1 MIHRTAHLAALGSL
15 ALLTAACERPPEKST
30 VTFTPEELREI
41 AKLTPL
47 PAPPPNRTN
56 AFAGN
61 PAAARLGQR
70 LFFDPRVSVNGK
82 IACATCHRPEH
93 GFADDKALSQAI
105 GATEKHTMALWN
117 MAHERWFF
125 WNGRADSLWAQAS
138 SPMQHPNEMGASP
151 EHLRATLAGDATLKT
166 EYEALFGALPAR
178 AEKDTPDAN
187 RLLANFGKSLEAYT
201 RQLISTDSPFDRFAA
216 ALLGGQ
222 PVGKHEPL
230 SESAQRGLKLFVGR
244 GRCTFCHNGPNFSDG
259 EFHNIGLPGLPTD
272 QGRFSGIL
280 DVRAD
285 PLNGLGAFSDDRSP
299 ETNVKLR
306 YLAVKMNN
314 LGEYK
319 TPTLRHAAET
329 PPYMHDGSLATL
341 RDVIDFYSELP
352 GTPVLGH
359 REETLQPLHLTA
371 EEKADLEAFLRSL
384 TGAPLEPALT
394 RPITAAR

>member
-1 MIHRTAHLAALGSL
+1 MIRRTAPLAALGFV
-15 ALLTAACERPPEKST
+15 ALLTAACERPLEKST

-41 AKLTPL
+41 GRLTPL
-47 PAPPPNRTN
+47 PPPPPSRTN
-56 AFAGN
+56 AYASN

-70 LFFDPRVSVNGK
+70 LFFDSRVSINGK

-93 GFADDKALSQAI
+93 GFSDDQPLSQAI
-105 GATEKHTMALWN
+105 GTTEKHTMALWN

-151 EHLRATLAGDATLKT
+151 EHLRAALAGDATLKS
-166 EYEALFGALPAR
+166 EYEALFGTLPAR
-178 AEKDTPDAN
+178 VEKDTPDAN

-201 RQLISTDSPFDRFAA
+201 RQLISTNSPFDHFAA
-216 ALLGGQ
+216 ALLSGQ
-222 PVGKHEPL
+222 PVGKNEPL

-244 GRCTFCHNGPNFSDG
+244 GRCTLCHHGPNFSDG
-259 EFHNIGLPGLPTD
+259 EFHNIGLPGVPTD
-272 QGRFSGIL
+272 QGRFAGIL
-280 DVRAD
+280 DVRED

-319 TPTLRHAAET
+319 TPTLRHAAQT

-352 GTPVLGH
+352 GAPALGH
-359 REETLQPLHLTA
+359 REETLQPLHFTP

-384 TGAPLEPALT
+384 TGAPLDAALT
-394 RPITAAR
+394 RPLTSK